1 MDTKQIFDEIKKALK
16 ASAKYDDESSLM
28 VGGDSLELMR
38 KIPDHSIALI
48 LTDPPYHST
57 KKKNITNDG
66 DLTENDFSAEN
77 PIEICRNYRS

>member
-38 KIPDHSIALI
+38 KIPDHSPRYYNL
-48 LTDPPYHST
+48 P
-57 KKKNITNDG
+57 
-66 DLTENDFSAEN
+66 
-77 PIEICRNYRS
+77 CRDRFAGQPL